1 MCAEWEGDVGVE
13 RCLRYCVNCHKD
25 GDLMTCAPD
34 ISSEPCRARTHA
46 IVGCLDGNW
55 SSSLWEVA
63 GDQERVGPCFDVLAD
78 VKSGA
83 VGLMVA

>member
-1 MCAEWEGDVGVE
+1 M
-13 RCLRYCVNCHKD
+13 NCRED
-25 GDLMTCAPD
+25 GDLMTCVPD

-55 SSSLWEVA
+55 GVSGEWLET
-63 GDQERVGPCFDVLAD
+63 GRGFGPCFDVLAD